1 MDTARCRAFVAAA
14 KSGSFSKAAE
24 ELNYTTSA
32 VSQLITA
39 LEEALKVT
47 LFFRSRKGVTLTA
60 DGERMYPVI
69 YNFVRQEDLIWQ
81 TAADIRGLLVGEIVI
96 AAYPSLCVAWLTD
109 IIRQFNR
116 KYPNIRFQ
124 LDDSIRHYVLEALNA
139 GRADIGFLSNQHDFS
154 GEWVT
159 IENNPIVAVVSH
171 ESKYAK
177 LDAFP
182 IEECGRADL
191 IQSSYGKD
199 RDRARCAGSGR
210 YIKTEGTQDQEP
222 VYDGKRKTLPVR
234 RDRLRPGSLR
244 KSEGALRQGER
255 CALRAHCFGGFL
267 CKGRHSGSGTE
278 GLRLSLR
285 TPAGS
290 CGFCG
295 YGDRRL

>member
-39 LEEALKVT
+39 LEEALEVT

-60 DGERMYPVI
+60 DGERMYPII
-69 YNFVRQEDLIWQ
+69 YNFARQEDLIWQ

-96 AAYPSLCVAWLTD
+96 AAYPSICVAWLTD

-124 LDDSIRHYVLEALNA
+124 LDDSIRHYVLEALNS

-159 IENNPIVAVVSH
+159 IENNPIVAVVSR

-199 RDRARCAGSGR
+199 RDLDTIYSKFNVTPNIVYTTRNSYTAAAMAEKNMGVLLVNEMSTRMWNFDLKILPLDPPQ
-210 YIKTEGTQDQEP
+210 YISMGMAVSTLSTASPAVKTF
-222 VYDGKRKTLPVR
+222 VR
-234 RDRLRPGSLR
+234 FVRDY
-244 KSEGALRQGER
+244 
-255 CALRAHCFGGFL
+255 F
-267 CKGRHSGSGTE
+267 T
-278 GLRLSLR
+278 
-285 TPAGS
+285 
-290 CGFCG
+290 
-295 YGDRRL
+295 

>member
-39 LEEALKVT
+39 LEEALEVT

-96 AAYPSLCVAWLTD
+96 AAYPSICVAWLT
-109 IIRQFNR
+109 
-116 KYPNIRFQ
+116 NIRFQ
-124 LDDSIRHYVLEALNA
+124 LDDSIRHYVLEALNS

-199 RDRARCAGSGR
+199 RDLDTIYSKFNVTPNIVYTTRNSYTAAAMAEKNMGVLLVNEMSTRMWNFDLKILPLDPPQ
-210 YIKTEGTQDQEP
+210 YISMGMAVSTLSTASPAVKTF
-222 VYDGKRKTLPVR
+222 VR
-234 RDRLRPGSLR
+234 FVRDY
-244 KSEGALRQGER
+244 
-255 CALRAHCFGGFL
+255 F
-267 CKGRHSGSGTE
+267 T
-278 GLRLSLR
+278 
-285 TPAGS
+285 
-290 CGFCG
+290 
-295 YGDRRL
+295 